1 MLLSGALL
9 GAAFLSTRLGFLAW
23 FAFVPLLAALDSRVR
38 ARAPSRALFSLG
50 YLWGFAFYAVG
61 THWIARLSDV
71 ASTVPWIKYPA
82 WIAAA
87 LYLALFGGLM
97 TWMAGAFAR
106 RRSLVLVFP
115 AALVGVEELRGS
127 GELGFPWFQPG
138 YTQAAY
144 PPVMQLASLG
154 GVMLVT
160 LWIALI
166 NALLWRALAGRARAR
181 AALGAALV
189 LLLPWAWGSRV
200 LDAAP
205 RGGGTRVALVQA
217 NIAGE
222 IKWSGKHQTEILNA
236 FLRLTERAA
245 SRRPA
250 LAIWP
255 ETATGTYMKKQLD
268 QAVAVAEL
276 AHRTGVPIF
285 AGFADYDFAPD
296 GRVRS
301 YNAAGLFGTDG
312 RMSPIYAK
320 RHLVPFGE
328 RMPFEWLLPAL
339 ARVNFGQAEWTPGGG
354 VVLFPSAA
362 GPFACLVCFEG
373 IFPDLS
379 RDAVRAGARWLVNVT
394 NDEWFGNS
402 VAIQQHAAMSAFRAV
417 ENHVPLARC
426 ANTGLTVLYDSFGR
440 PSGSLPTFRAAV
452 LIGDLSPPGLRTAYT
467 RAGDWPGLLAA
478 LFLAGIFVLAL
489 TRPRAPH

>member
-1 MLLSGALL
+1 
-9 GAAFLSTRLGFLAW
+9 
-23 FAFVPLLAALDSRVR
+23 
-38 ARAPSRALFSLG
+38 
-50 YLWGFAFYAVG
+50 
-61 THWIARLSDV
+61 
-71 ASTVPWIKYPA
+71 VPWIKYPA
-82 WIAAA
+82 WVAAA
-87 LYLALFGGLM
+87 LYLALFGGLT
-97 TWMAGAFAR
+97 TWMAGSLAR
-106 RRSLVLVFP
+106 RFPLAVVFP
-115 AALVGVEELRGS
+115 AVLVTVEELRGS

-138 YTQAAY
+138 YTQSAY
-144 PPVMQLASLG
+144 APVLQLASLG

-160 LWIALI
+160 LWIALL
-166 NALLWRALAGRARAR
+166 NVLLWRALSGGSRAR
-181 AALGAALV
+181 AALGAALL

-205 RGGGTRVALVQA
+205 RTRGTRIALIQA

-222 IKWSGKHQTEILNA
+222 IKWSGKHQSEILNA

-245 SRRPA
+245 TRRPA

-276 AHRTGVPIF
+276 AHRTQVPIF

-301 YNAAGLFGTDG
+301 YNAAGLFDVDG
-312 RMSPIYAK
+312 HLSPIYAK

-339 ARVNFGQAEWTPGGG
+339 ARVNFGQAEWTPGKG

-379 RDAVRAGARWLVNVT
+379 RQAVRSGARWLVNVT

-426 ANTGLTVLYDSFGR
+426 ANTGLTVLYDAYGR
-440 PSGSLPTFRAAV
+440 PRASLPVFRAAA
-452 LIGDLSPPGLRTAYT
+452 LIADLPPPGLRTGYT
-467 RAGDWPGLLAA
+467 RAGDWPGMLAA
-478 LFLAGIFVLAL
+478 IVLIGAFALAL
-489 TRPRAPH
+489 TRPRTRH